1 MAELQLSIKHSPIQQ
16 RISFWSMCAL
26 APVWSLVA
34 PLALG
39 AIIALALSSATAA
52 SSIYCPML
60 ILFLLGVMVSGIVG
74 TALSEDDTIYA
85 TKSGIAFPILLLFQT
100 RFHRNKEWN
109 DLIAADVIE
118 GDNKQT
124 LELAFRDDSRVSLQR
139 HDMKNAELEQ
149 LLLAIELWGTNC
161 QRSPNLID
169 FQRSLQTAALN
180 ESIGYTRI
188 WEEELGRRF
197 STTAFMPLEP
207 GQELR
212 NGRLKVVRQLAFGGL
227 SAIYLVETDGSEL
240 AVLKEAVVPSAVDEE
255 TMKAATARLEREFKT
270 LTSLKHQNITAVRD
284 YFVENNRNYLM
295 LNYVNGQDLRQLVKQ
310 HGPRSEN
317 EVREWGITL
326 ASVLTYLHNHEP
338 PILHRD
344 FTPDNVV
351 LQNDGQ
357 LVVIDFGAANEFIGQ
372 ATGTLIG
379 KQAYIAPEQ
388 LRGKAQPSSDI
399 YALGAS
405 LFFLL
410 TGRDPKPL
418 AVAHPKSVIPE
429 ISTEFDDLIATCTA
443 FEPNMRFSSADEVLA
458 ALNALP
464 VNTTPEPVS

>member
-16 RISFWSMCAL
+16 RVSFWSMCAL
-26 APVWSLVA
+26 APVWSLIA

-39 AIIALALSSATAA
+39 GIIALAISSSTAA
-52 SSIYCPML
+52 NSIFCPL
-60 ILFLLGVMVSGIVG
+60 IILFLLGIMVSGIVG
-74 TALSEDDTIYA
+74 TALAEDDTIYA
-85 TKSGIAFPILLLFQT
+85 TKSGIAFPILLFLQT

-109 DLIAADVIE
+109 DLIAADLIE
-118 GDNKQT
+118 KGNKQV
-124 LELAFRDDSRVSLQR
+124 LELAFRDNSRVSLQR
-139 HDMKNAELEQ
+139 HDMQNAELEQ
-149 LLLAIELWGTNC
+149 LLLAIELWGTSC
-161 QRSPNLID
+161 QRSPNLIE
-169 FQRSLQTAALN
+169 FQRSLQTATLN
-180 ESIGYTRI
+180 ANIGYTRI

-207 GQELR
+207 GQQLR
-212 NGRLKVVRQLAFGGL
+212 DGRLKVVRQLAFGGL
-227 SAIYLVETDGSEL
+227 SAIYLVETEASEL
-240 AVLKEAVVPSAVDEE
+240 AVLKEAVIPSTTDEE
-255 TMKAATARLEREFKT
+255 TVKAATARLEREFKT
-270 LTSLKHQNITAVRD
+270 LTSLKHPNITAVQD
-284 YFVENNRNYLM
+284 YFVENDRNYLM
-295 LNYVNGQDLRQLVKQ
+295 LHYVNGQDLRQLVKQ
-310 HGPRSEN
+310 HGPRSEK

-326 ASVLTYLHNHEP
+326 VSVLSYLHNHEP

-405 LFFLL
+405 LYFLL

-418 AVAHPKSVIPE
+418 AVAHPKSVMPE
-429 ISTEFDDLIATCTA
+429 ISTELDDLVATCTA
-443 FEPNMRFSSADEVLA
+443 FEPNMRFSSADEVHE
-458 ALNALP
+458 ALIDLP
-464 VNTTPEPVS
+464 IDVTPEPVS

>member
-16 RISFWSMCAL
+16 RISFWTMCAL
-26 APVWSLVA
+26 TPVWSLIV
-34 PLALG
+34 PLTLG
-39 AIIALALSSATAA
+39 AIIALALSSHAAA
-52 SSIYCPML
+52 SSIFCPMI
-60 ILFLLGVMVSGIVG
+60 ILFLLGIMMGGIVG
-74 TALSEDDTIYA
+74 TAISEDDTIYA
-85 TKSGIAFPILLLFQT
+85 TKSGIAFPILLFLQT

-109 DLIAADVIE
+109 DLIAADVIDK
-118 GDNKQT
+118 GNNQV
-124 LELAFRDDSRVSLQR
+124 LELAFRDNSRVALQR
-139 HDMKNAELEQ
+139 HDMKNSELEQ

-161 QRSPNLID
+161 QRSPKMID
-169 FQRSLQTAALN
+169 FQRSLQTATLN

-207 GQELR
+207 AHQLQ
-212 NGRLKVVRQLAFGGL
+212 NDKLKVVRQLAFGGL
-227 SAIYLVETDGSEL
+227 SAIYLVETEGSEL
-240 AVLKEAVVPSAVDEE
+240 AVLKEAVVPSSVDEE
-255 TMKAATARLEREFKT
+255 TVKAATARLEREFKT
-270 LTSLKHQNITAVRD
+270 LASLKHPNITAVRD
-284 YFVENNRNYLM
+284 YFVENNRNYLL

-326 ASVLTYLHNHEP
+326 ASVLSYLHNHEP

-351 LQNDGQ
+351 LRNDGQ

-405 LFFLL
+405 LFFLI

-418 AVAHPKSVIPE
+418 AVARPKSVIPE

-443 FEPNMRFSSADEVLA
+443 FEPNMRFSSANEVLS
-458 ALNALP
+458 ALTSLP
-464 VNTTPEPVS
+464 LDTKPEPVS